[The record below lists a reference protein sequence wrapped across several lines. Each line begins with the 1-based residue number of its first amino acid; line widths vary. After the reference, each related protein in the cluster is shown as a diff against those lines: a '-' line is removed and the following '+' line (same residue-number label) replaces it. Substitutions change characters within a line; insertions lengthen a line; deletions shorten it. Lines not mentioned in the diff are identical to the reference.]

1 MHGDH
6 YDPFL
11 FTFLKFL
18 RLRIYKKKDI
28 TPLKFLYI
36 RTESLLLHGKNIKKE
51 LHSKGLTKKAFLLTI
66 SMTIFTK
73 IRISIHCNDI
83 II

>member
-51 LHSKGLTKKAFLLTI
+51 LHSKGLIKKTFGRSSFFFWTGILF
-66 SMTIFTK
+66 SP
-73 IRISIHCNDI
+73 SIPPLHP
-83 II
+83 